1 MRRLLVWAILL
12 PLAVVIVL
20 FAVANRTA
28 VTVSFDPFSATAPA
42 YAVTVPLFLVMF
54 VALILGVIVGSFAML
69 PRQLHWWR
77 AARRAEREA
86 ERLRAEAQAPLVH
99 AEPPAASPLLTPL
112 ERRIG
117 TG

>member
-12 PLAVVIVL
+12 PLAVVFLV
-20 FAVANRTA
+20 FAVANRA
-28 VTVSFDPFSATAPA
+28 SVTISFDPFSATAPA

-86 ERLRAEAQAPLVH
+86 EHLRAGTQAARIVGE
-99 AEPPAASPLLTPL
+99 EPPAVTSLAPL

>member
-20 FAVANRTA
+20 FAVANRA
-28 VTVSFDPFSATAPA
+28 PVTVSFDPFSATAPA
-42 YAVTVPLFLVMF
+42 YTATVPLFLVMF
-54 VALILGVIVGSFAML
+54 VALILGVIVGSFVML
-69 PRQLHWWR
+69 PRQLRWWR

-86 ERLRAEAQAPLVH
+86 ERLKAEAEANRIVREVPHAVSSLAPLQ
-99 AEPPAASPLLTPL
+99 
-112 ERRIG
+112 RRIG

>member
-1 MRRLLVWAILL
+1 MRRLFVWAILL
-12 PLAVVIVL
+12 PLAVVILV
-20 FAVANRTA
+20 FAVANRTS
-28 VTVSFDPFSATAPA
+28 VTISFDPFSATAPA

-86 ERLRAEAQAPLVH
+86 ERLRAEMEATRIVGE
-99 AEPPAASPLLTPL
+99 EPPAVNSLAPF

-117 TG
+117 IG

>member
-20 FAVANRTA
+20 FAVANRA
-28 VTVSFDPFSATAPA
+28 WVTVSFDPFSASAPA
-42 YAVTVPLFLVMF
+42 YAATVPLFLVMF
-54 VALILGVIVGSFAML
+54 VALILGVIVGSVAMV
-69 PRQLHWWR
+69 PRQLYWWR

-86 ERLRAEAQAPLVH
+86 ERFRAEAEAARLVRR
-99 AEPPAASPLLTPL
+99 EPPTANSLAPL

>member
-12 PLAVVIVL
+12 PLAVVILL
-20 FAVANRTA
+20 FAVANRGW
-28 VTVSFDPFSATAPA
+28 VTISFDPFSATAPA

-54 VALILGVIVGSFAML
+54 VALILGVIVGSLAML

-86 ERLRAEAQAPLVH
+86 ERVRAEAEAARLVRE
-99 AEPPAASPLLTPL
+99 APPAANSLAPL